1 MLCGDADG
9 DEDSEPELS
18 TGVAAP
24 RGVYYTYQAA
34 AGPHLRLTLART
46 LPRLALALALVL
58 TLTLALTLALTLT
71 PTLPLTPGVYMHG
84 GTGCGKTMMVDRF
97 FAPSVAPPRNA

>member
-24 RGVYYTYQAA
+24 RGVY
-34 AGPHLRLTLART
+34 
-46 LPRLALALALVL
+46 
-58 TLTLALTLALTLT
+58 
-71 PTLPLTPGVYMHG
+71 MHG

-97 FAPSVAPPRNA
+97 FAPSVSSK